1 MLYTS
6 LSFYNV
12 IKTMSKRKKEDDI
25 FLRKETEAKQNSVT
39 IVISADGKGTVF
51 SVMLKLEEG
60 SFE

>member
-12 IKTMSKRKKEDDI
+12 IKTMGKRKKEDDI
-25 FLRKETEAKQNSVT
+25 FLRKEIEAKQNSVT
-39 IVISADGKGTVF
+39 IMISADGKGTVF

-60 SFE
+60 SFK